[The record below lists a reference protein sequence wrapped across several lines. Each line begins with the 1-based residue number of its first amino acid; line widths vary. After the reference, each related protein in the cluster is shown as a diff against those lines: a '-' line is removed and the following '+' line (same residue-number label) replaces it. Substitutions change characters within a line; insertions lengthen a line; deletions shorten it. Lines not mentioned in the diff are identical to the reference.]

1 MRSLSV
7 SFQSD
12 TISIPISKKEKP
24 VPNAP
29 SDRTLRPSSN
39 VAHKQVET
47 PTLPRKP
54 TPERKR
60 SPLKG
65 KNAPD
70 QSENSRPV
78 DGLNTRLID
87 QHRWPSR
94 PAGNAL
100 TKSIDLSDRMVRAFS
115 SPAPSLRRMPV
126 SDAMGKPL
134 QKSSSDAER
143 QLSLDVS
150 GRVGNVDNSIDDNPV
165 QVLGT
170 RKFVST
176 SRTPL
181 IIPPSRSQSLP
192 SPGSRLSSPS
202 KTLALSSASSR
213 GVSPSRMRPSTPPP
227 RGVSP
232 SRVRPSHSSA
242 QSNSTTSV
250 LSFIADVKKGK
261 KGASYIEDAHH
272 LRLLYNRFLQWRF
285 ANARA
290 EAVLYIQKVTAERT
304 LFNVWNA
311 TLDLWDSVIRK
322 RINLQQLTLELKL
335 NSILNNQIV
344 YFDDWALLERDHI
357 ESLSGAVED
366 LEASTIRLP
375 VTAGAR
381 ADIESLKAAICSAV
395 DVMQAMGSSICSLLS
410 GVEGMTSLVS
420 ELAVVAAQEKAMLD
434 ECEAL
439 LASTTA
445 MQVEEHSLRTHL
457 IQRKQALEKGE

>member
-12 TISIPISKKEKP
+12 SISIPISKKEKP
-24 VPNAP
+24 VPNVP

-47 PTLPRKP
+47 PALPRKP

-115 SPAPSLRRMPV
+115 SPVPSLRRMPV

-134 QKSSSDAER
+134 QKSSIDAER

-150 GRVGNVDNSIDDNPV
+150 ARVGNVANSIDDNPV
-165 QVLGT
+165 QVIGT
-170 RKFVST
+170 RKSVST
-176 SRTPL
+176 SRTPV
-181 IIPPSRSQSLP
+181 IIPPSRSLSLP

-202 KTLALSSASSR
+202 KTSALSSAASR

-232 SRVRPSHSSA
+232 SRVRPSQSSP

-290 EAVLYIQKVTAERT
+290 EAVLYIQKVTAE
-304 LFNVWNA
+304 V
-311 TLDLWDSVIRK
+311 
-322 RINLQQLTLELKL
+322 QL
-335 NSILNNQIV
+335 
-344 YFDDWALLERDHI
+344 
-357 ESLSGAVED
+357 
-366 LEASTIRLP
+366 
-375 VTAGAR
+375 
-381 ADIESLKAAICSAV
+381 
-395 DVMQAMGSSICSLLS
+395 
-410 GVEGMTSLVS
+410 
-420 ELAVVAAQEKAMLD
+420 
-434 ECEAL
+434 
-439 LASTTA
+439 
-445 MQVEEHSLRTHL
+445 
-457 IQRKQALEKGE
+457 

>member
-100 TKSIDLSDRMVRAFS
+100 TKSIDLSDRVVRAFS
-115 SPAPSLRRMPV
+115 SPVPSLRRMPV

-181 IIPPSRSQSLP
+181 IIAPSRSQSLP

-202 KTLALSSASSR
+202 KTSALSSIASR

-227 RGVSP
+227 
-232 SRVRPSHSSA
+232 
-242 QSNSTTSV
+242 
-250 LSFIADVKKGK
+250 
-261 KGASYIEDAHH
+261 
-272 LRLLYNRFLQWRF
+272 
-285 ANARA
+285 
-290 EAVLYIQKVTAERT
+290 
-304 LFNVWNA
+304 
-311 TLDLWDSVIRK
+311 
-322 RINLQQLTLELKL
+322 
-335 NSILNNQIV
+335 
-344 YFDDWALLERDHI
+344 
-357 ESLSGAVED
+357 
-366 LEASTIRLP
+366 
-375 VTAGAR
+375 
-381 ADIESLKAAICSAV
+381 
-395 DVMQAMGSSICSLLS
+395 
-410 GVEGMTSLVS
+410 
-420 ELAVVAAQEKAMLD
+420 
-434 ECEAL
+434 
-439 LASTTA
+439 
-445 MQVEEHSLRTHL
+445 
-457 IQRKQALEKGE
+457 